1 MQVAFGQV
9 DKRQFKLG
17 RVKKRHFKKFEGTFF
32 LPVYQALRLSCDS
45 RFQRAF
51 TTCSC
56 VFKANQRNFFE
67 NATTCSKRMR
77 KTLVATQLKIQK
89 RVSRIWTSY
98 ICLWRFKAQ
107 ANLPY

>member
-77 KTLVATQLKIQK
+77 KTLVATQLKLRIFITKFKITAQK
-89 RVSRIWTSY
+89 HIVENAKNCR
-98 ICLWRFKAQ
+98 
-107 ANLPY
+107 